1 MEKRTTRSHYKR
13 IGDKLVDKVAY
24 KTENEA
30 LTLARFLNTR
40 PEAIH
45 KMVAYKCIKCG
56 MWHIGG
62 NGTVL
67 TKEDKEKIAKKL
79 QTIGHERRF

>member
-1 MEKRTTRSHYKR
+1 MEKRTTRSHYKI
-13 IGDKLVDKVAY
+13 IGDKFVDKMAY

-30 LTLARFLNTR
+30 LTVARFLNTR

-62 NGTVL
+62 NRTIL
-67 TKEDKEKIAKKL
+67 TNEEKEKIAKKL
-79 QTIGHERRF
+79 KKQTI

>member
-1 MEKRTTRSHYKR
+1 MDKRTVRSHYKI
-13 IGDKLVDKVAY
+13 IGDNLVDKVSY

-56 MWHIGG
+56 MWHIGS
-62 NGTVL
+62 NGTIL
-67 TKEDKEKIAKKL
+67 TNEEKEKIAKKL
-79 QTIGHERRF
+79 NNYKK

>member
-1 MEKRTTRSHYKR
+1 MNKRTTRSHYKI
-13 IGDKLVDKVAY
+13 IGDKLVDKVPY

-40 PEAIH
+40 PETIH

-56 MWHIGG
+56 MWHIGS
-62 NGTVL
+62 NSTIL
-67 TKEDKEKIAKKL
+67 SKEEKGKRKNSKK
-79 QTIGHERRF
+79 T